1 MLKVFIPKP
10 IPTELSIFLAP
21 ISKETTGTCDMMNR
35 FFQLLSELKQS
46 PEDEAL
52 RSELILLIGKD
63 LLDTYAKAFEELAK

>member
-1 MLKVFIPKP
+1 
-10 IPTELSIFLAP
+10 
-21 ISKETTGTCDMMNR
+21 MMNR